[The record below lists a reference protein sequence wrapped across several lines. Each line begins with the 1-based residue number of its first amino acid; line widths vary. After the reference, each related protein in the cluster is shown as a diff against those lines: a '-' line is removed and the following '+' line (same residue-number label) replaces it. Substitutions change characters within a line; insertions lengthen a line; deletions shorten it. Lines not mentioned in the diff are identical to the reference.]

1 MAQTKCADDKG
12 KCGEHPQVVEMT
24 GNDVEVICG
33 EWEIGNIPR
42 EKSGEKYNLVLAIEE
57 IRRHPG
63 FKIDQNVLRTNY
75 LQDDL
80 AAIMVKVYDMMN
92 TGALDM

>member
-1 MAQTKCADDKG
+1 
-12 KCGEHPQVVEMT
+12 MT
-24 GNDVEVICG
+24 GDDVEVICG

-42 EKSGEKYNLVLAIEE
+42 EKSGEKYNLVLTIEE

-80 AAIMVKVYDMMN
+80 AAILVKVYDMINMYLRCTYAPCPLMSSYSFFAGN
-92 TGALDM
+92 